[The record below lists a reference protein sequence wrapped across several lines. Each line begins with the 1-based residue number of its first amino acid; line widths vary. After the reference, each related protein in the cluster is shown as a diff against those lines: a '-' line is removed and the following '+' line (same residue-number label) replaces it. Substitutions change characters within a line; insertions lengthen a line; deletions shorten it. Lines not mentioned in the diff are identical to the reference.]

1 VILAVVGSFY
11 VMGAAPGITWL
22 DAGELAAASHELGI
36 AHPPGLPV
44 FSLINKFV
52 CLIFPFGD
60 VAFRSNISSGL
71 LAALALI
78 IAVRCFG
85 FRDILVSLPA
95 AALAMTAPIL
105 VLHSTTVEVY
115 AGAALLAMVSLW
127 TMIRAHQE
135 DDQRWLIC
143 TALVLGVALGGHH
156 AELRL
161 IALFLFL
168 PCLLISRSIRQVIA
182 SLIAGTTGA
191 LVILYLPIR
200 SARPVWRDWGDPSS
214 LTGTWD
220 HFWGARIRAAYGQE
234 MGSLEL
240 SVLEQLWEQLALGAP
255 ALIILGGIGCVL
267 ALRRRGG
274 WLLGALLLLDLAYS
288 VFINPMGVRDMQNGV
303 ISIATLGAGSVVALQ
318 ALYARWPSQAVRV
331 GIFASG
337 LTASLLAFQGFSNA
351 QDRGLRMLTEQ
362 IADVAPVESLV
373 LVASDNFAAGLA
385 YDQVV
390 EGSRP
395 DLAVIVRQ
403 HVRYPSSMEPTQRR
417 LPHALKGWRPGH
429 GLTDIEAL
437 NTDWPVLWEWS
448 GNADMTSRPDSM
460 TPTYPVFSPSLRP
473 QLDFEAQ
480 LKTWIETNSIQIER
494 DEQARRTA
502 ANLSTDIAQFRLSQG
517 QTKRAVT
524 SLERALQLRPH
535 QSNSWTNLGAGLA
548 ADGQAA
554 RAVLTT
560 ERALEIDPQN
570 HVASLNLGR
579 FLILT
584 KNWPRAASV
593 LKALID
599 VEPSADAYGLLGVA
613 LGNAGELLQ
622 ARGMFKQALRL
633 DPNQPEAK
641 SGLSRLA
648 P

>member
-1 VILAVVGSFY
+1 
-11 VMGAAPGITWL
+11 
-22 DAGELAAASHELGI
+22 
-36 AHPPGLPV
+36 
-44 FSLINKFV
+44 
-52 CLIFPFGD
+52 
-60 VAFRSNISSGL
+60 
-71 LAALALI
+71 
-78 IAVRCFG
+78 
-85 FRDILVSLPA
+85 
-95 AALAMTAPIL
+95 
-105 VLHSTTVEVY
+105 
-115 AGAALLAMVSLW
+115 
-127 TMIRAHQE
+127 
-135 DDQRWLIC
+135 
-143 TALVLGVALGGHH
+143 
-156 AELRL
+156 
-161 IALFLFL
+161 
-168 PCLLISRSIRQVIA
+168 
-182 SLIAGTTGA
+182 
-191 LVILYLPIR
+191 
-200 SARPVWRDWGDPSS
+200 
-214 LTGTWD
+214 
-220 HFWGARIRAAYGQE
+220 
-234 MGSLEL
+234 
-240 SVLEQLWEQLALGAP
+240 
-255 ALIILGGIGCVL
+255 
-267 ALRRRGG
+267 
-274 WLLGALLLLDLAYS
+274 
-288 VFINPMGVRDMQNGV
+288 
-303 ISIATLGAGSVVALQ
+303 
-318 ALYARWPSQAVRV
+318 
-331 GIFASG
+331 
-337 LTASLLAFQGFSNA
+337 
-351 QDRGLRMLTEQ
+351 
-362 IADVAPVESLV
+362 
-373 LVASDNFAAGLA
+373 
-385 YDQVV
+385 
-390 EGSRP
+390 
-395 DLAVIVRQ
+395 
-403 HVRYPSSMEPTQRR
+403 
-417 LPHALKGWRPGH
+417 
-429 GLTDIEAL
+429 
-437 NTDWPVLWEWS
+437 
-448 GNADMTSRPDSM
+448 M